1 MKNNLDFIYRFID
14 ELNKL
19 NLMSKVIPGD
29 LKGDKSI
36 AVTLL
41 PGSKT
46 VQQYYDGTLEKI
58 INIQV
63 AIKTK
68 NQKEALDNL
77 NQISEFVEELHE
89 LKSKNNSFQFVKIVN
104 SSEPFHQSA
113 DDKGNWIFIFD
124 TGAQIIL
131 DRSR

>member
-1 MKNNLDFIYRFID
+1 MNTLDFIYVFVD

-19 NLMSKVIPGD
+19 NLMTKVIPGS
-29 LKGDKSI
+29 LKDDDSI

-46 VQQYYDGTLEKI
+46 VRSYYDGTVEKV

-68 NQKEALDNL
+68 NQKQAIDNL
-77 NQISEFVEELHE
+77 NQISEFVEDLQE
-89 LKSKNNSFQFVKIVN
+89 LKSKNNSFQFIKIVN
-104 SSEPFHQSA
+104 SSEPFHQSV
-113 DDKGNWIFIFD
+113 DEKGNWIFIFD
-124 TGAQIIL
+124 TGAQIIM
-131 DRSR
+131 RRGN

>member
-19 NLMSKVIPGD
+19 SLMSKVIPGD

-46 VQQYYDGTLEKI
+46 VRQYYDGTLEKI

-89 LKSKNNSFQFVKIVN
+89 LQSNNNSFQFVKIIN
-104 SSEPFHQSA
+104 SNEPFHQSV
-113 DDKGNWIFIFD
+113 DEKGNWIFIFD